1 MRDYKNNQDEPANEE
16 DRRWNQVWSNMINPP
31 AADRWNGKHERDE
44 QDAFA
49 IRDRKD
55 GSKQHQRK
63 QNRYYQLAALNFFDK
78 GEKEEQQRA
87 GHQKLPSEQT
97 TTTSCPNW

>member
-16 DRRWNQVWSNMINPP
+16 DCRRNQVWSNMINPP
-31 AADRWNGKHERDE
+31 AADRWNRKHKRDE

-78 GEKEEQQRA
+78 GEKEEQQRE
-87 GHQKLPSEQT
+87 GDQKFHCRET
-97 TTTSCPNW
+97 THS